1 MGDNTDPDHPSGAPQ
16 QPSSSGLDDVRE
28 RLDALDKK
36 LDGHRP
42 EDETQA
48 GAKNGRS
55 DYAMAVRVSS
65 DFIAAIFVGGAL
77 GWGVDKLAG
86 TAPFGLVILLLLG
99 FAAGVLNVMRTL
111 GLVSQAPN
119 SEPRSG
125 QGALARRRDTGEKD
139 REGR

>member
-1 MGDNTDPDHPSGAPQ
+1 MGDGTDPDRPEDAPRR
-16 QPSSSGLDDVRE
+16 SSSDLGDVRE

-42 EDETQA
+42 EDEEEA
-48 GAKNGRS
+48 AKKSGRS

-65 DFIAAIFVGGAL
+65 DFIAAIFVGAAL
-77 GWGVDKLAG
+77 GWGLDKVAG

-111 GLVSQAPN
+111 GLVSQAP
-119 SEPRSG
+119 SSG
-125 QGALARRRDTGEKD
+125 PSALARRRDTGEKD